1 MNPKV
6 NLKEIQDLEL
16 RYYAHTFKRLPV
28 VISRGEGMYLYD
40 TSGKK
45 YLDMFAGIAV
55 NSLGHCHP
63 KVIDTIKEQSQ
74 LLMHTSNWLY
84 TLPQL
89 ELAKLLTEITGL
101 KKVFLT
107 NDGTEAVETAI
118 KLVRKVTGKK
128 EIIAM
133 EGAFHGRTMG
143 ALSLTSGEKY
153 RKPFGPLLPETRFV
167 PFNDIDAL
175 RGAIGEKTAA
185 VIVEP
190 IQGESGIIIPD
201 ENYLSCVRELTRE
214 KDVLF
219 ILDEIQ
225 TGFGRTGRL
234 FAFEHSKIKPD
245 ILCLAKGIGSGF
257 PIGATLFSCDDFE
270 PGEHGGTFIGN
281 PLACAVAKTVIET
294 ILKEKLVENSEKIGG
309 YLLNNLRERN
319 LKVRGKGLM
328 IGIDVENGEKTVL
341 DLIKRNVLT
350 IYSKNTVRVLPPLII
365 EKKHADEFLKAVD
378 SIDSLQ

>member
-175 RGAIGEKTAA
+175 RGAISEKTAA

-201 ENYLSCVRELTRE
+201 ENYLSCVRELTLE

-281 PLACAVAKTVIET
+281 PLACAVSKTVIET

>member
-1 MNPKV
+1 M

-28 VISRGEGMYLYD
+28 AISRGEGMYLYD
-40 TSGKK
+40 TSDEK

-63 KVIDTIKEQSQ
+63 KIIETIKEQSQ

-201 ENYLSCVRELTRE
+201 ENYLKGVRELTRE
-214 KDVLF
+214 KDVLL

-225 TGFGRTGRL
+225 TGFGRTGKL

-245 ILCLAKGIGSGF
+245 ILCLAKGMGSGF
-257 PIGATLFSCDDFE
+257 PVGATLFSCDDFE

-309 YLLNNLRERN
+309 YLLKNLRGRN

-328 IGIDVENGEKTVL
+328 IGIDVQNGEKTVL

-350 IYSKNTVRVLPPLII
+350 IYSKNTVRILPPLII

-378 SIDSLQ
+378 SL

>member
-28 VISRGEGMYLYD
+28 VISQGEGMYLYD

-190 IQGESGIIIPD
+190 IQGESGVIIPD
-201 ENYLSCVRELTRE
+201 ENYLSCVRELTLE

>member
-190 IQGESGIIIPD
+190 IQGESGVIIPD
-201 ENYLSCVRELTRE
+201 ENYLSCVRELTLE

>member
-1 MNPKV
+1 
-6 NLKEIQDLEL
+6 
-16 RYYAHTFKRLPV
+16 
-28 VISRGEGMYLYD
+28 MYLYD

-201 ENYLSCVRELTRE
+201 ENYLSCVRELTLE

>member
-175 RGAIGEKTAA
+175 RDAIGEKTAA

-201 ENYLSCVRELTRE
+201 ENYLSCVRELTLE

>member
-28 VISRGEGMYLYD
+28 VISQGEGMYLYD

-190 IQGESGIIIPD
+190 IQGESGVIIPD
-201 ENYLSCVRELTRE
+201 ENYLSCVRELTLE

-319 LKVRGKGLM
+319 LKVRGRGLM

>member
-84 TLPQL
+84 TIPQL

-175 RGAIGEKTAA
+175 RGAISEKTAA

-201 ENYLSCVRELTRE
+201 ENYLSCVRELTLE

-281 PLACAVAKTVIET
+281 PLACAVSKTVIET

>member
-1 MNPKV
+1 MN
-6 NLKEIQDLEL
+6 LEEIQNLEL

-28 VISRGEGMYLYD
+28 VIKHGKGMYLYGI
-40 TSGKK
+40 SGEE

-63 KVIDTIKEQSQ
+63 KIIETIKEQSQ

-89 ELAKLLTEITGL
+89 ELAELLIEITGL

-133 EGAFHGRTMG
+133 EDAFHGRTLG

-153 RKPFGPLLPETRFV
+153 RKPFEPLLPETKFV

-175 RGAIGEKTAA
+175 RSAISEKTAA

-201 ENYLSCVRELTRE
+201 ENYLKEVREVTRE
-214 KDVLF
+214 KDVLL

-225 TGFGRTGRL
+225 TGFGRTGKL
-234 FAFEHSKIKPD
+234 FAFEHSGIKPD
-245 ILCLAKGIGSGF
+245 ILCLAKGMGSGF

-309 YLLNNLRERN
+309 YLLKNLRERN

-328 IGIDVENGEKTVL
+328 IGIDVQNGEKTIL

-365 EKKHADEFLKAVD
+365 EKKHADEFLEAVD
-378 SIDSLQ
+378 SL

>member
-175 RGAIGEKTAA
+175 RDAIGEKTAA

-190 IQGESGIIIPD
+190 IQGESGVIIPD
-201 ENYLSCVRELTRE
+201 ENYLSCVRELTLE